1 MSTNHIPHDENIPIQ
16 GRFKLLRDSN
26 NVTHS
31 HPAVVENN
39 HTTNSHI
46 GNNEN
51 HRDSVEDTRVEDDPW
66 NTPDLV
72 DDSPKWSELDSKK
85 KCLRIFTAIGKVILL
100 TCFFYLFVCSLDF
113 LSSAFRLIG
122 GKGAGKAISQS
133 EMVSNPVAGLMIG
146 VLFTVLVQSSSTS
159 TSIMVSMVASKIISV
174 KATIPLVMGA
184 NIGTSITNTIV
195 SLAQAGDRNEFRRA
209 FAAATILDMFNWLT
223 VLILLPLEAASGYLY
238 RLTGAIM
245 DGISG
250 NTKFDRI
257 ELLQVITR
265 PFTDLIV
272 ESRCKKLDRASSNI
286 KEVDYLDNSSQ
297 LLEAHN
303 LSIRECSINTQPD
316 VNLTSTEQEILGN
329 LTKDWKKCNHVFANT
344 SLNDTLI
351 GVILLVISLVVLCF
365 CLISIVKI
373 LHTVMKGN
381 TAKIIKKMVNAK
393 LPSPFGFLTGYLA
406 ILVGTALTFLVQSS
420 SIFTSTLTPLV
431 GVGVIS
437 LKRMYPLTLGANI
450 GTTFTAVMA
459 AMTSS
464 GESLKL
470 ALRIAFC
477 HLFFNV
483 SGIIIWYPIPYLR
496 KIPIGL
502 SKTLGNTTA
511 KYRWFAIVYLITMF
525 LLLPGLVFVVS
536 LGGWPAWVGVFGP
549 IGLLLIIVII
559 MNILQKKLPSYLP
572 EKLRTWDFLPLW
584 MHSLEPYDRPM
595 TALGRWFGKL
605 KRCSFSKEKNK
616 TLTPQ
621 TNFAMKNSMES
632 IQ

>member
-1 MSTNHIPHDENIPIQ
+1 M
-16 GRFKLLRDSN
+16 
-26 NVTHS
+26 
-31 HPAVVENN
+31 
-39 HTTNSHI
+39 
-46 GNNEN
+46 
-51 HRDSVEDTRVEDDPW
+51 
-66 NTPDLV
+66 
-72 DDSPKWSELDSKK
+72 
-85 KCLRIFTAIGKVILL
+85 
-100 TCFFYLFVCSLDF
+100 YLFIYLINLFIF
-113 LSSAFRLIG
+113 LCLF
-122 GKGAGKAISQS
+122 AG
-133 EMVSNPVAGLMIG
+133 
-146 VLFTVLVQSSSTS
+146 
-159 TSIMVSMVASKIISV
+159 
-174 KATIPLVMGA
+174 
-184 NIGTSITNTIV
+184 
-195 SLAQAGDRNEFRRA
+195 
-209 FAAATILDMFNWLT
+209 
-223 VLILLPLEAASGYLY
+223 
-238 RLTGAIM
+238 
-245 DGISG
+245 
-250 NTKFDRI
+250 
-257 ELLQVITR
+257 
-265 PFTDLIV
+265 
-272 ESRCKKLDRASSNI
+272 
-286 KEVDYLDNSSQ
+286 
-297 LLEAHN
+297 
-303 LSIRECSINTQPD
+303 
-316 VNLTSTEQEILGN
+316 
-329 LTKDWKKCNHVFANT
+329 NHVFANT
-344 SLNDTLI
+344 SLNDSLI
-351 GVILLVISLVVLCF
+351 GVILLVISLIVLCF

-483 SGIIIWYPIPYLR
+483 SGILIWYPIPYLR
-496 KIPIGL
+496 KVPIGL
-502 SKTLGNTTA
+502 SKSLGNTTA

-549 IGLLLIIVII
+549 IGLLFIIVVI

-595 TALGRWFGKL
+595 TAIGRWFGKL
-605 KRCSFSKEKNK
+605 KKCSFSKEKNN

-621 TNFAMKNSMES
+621 TNFAMKSSMES
-632 IQ
+632 IP

>member
-16 GRFKLLRDSN
+16 EGNGQKDRSPFVTCQRRESQGGRGRFKLLRDSN

-159 TSIMVSMVASKIISV
+159 TSIMVSMVASKKIATLIMTAQEQAIRTNLVKTKIDRSHRVNKCRMYGKVDNNSSDIQTSYRKRSLTKFNLQMPQYRCMRAIRHNLHYAKVISV

-245 DGISG
+245 DGIS
-250 NTKFDRI
+250 
-257 ELLQVITR
+257 VIVVN
-265 PFTDLIV
+265 IV
-272 ESRCKKLDRASSNI
+272 I
-286 KEVDYLDNSSQ
+286 IV
-297 LLEAHN
+297 
-303 LSIRECSINTQPD
+303 
-316 VNLTSTEQEILGN
+316 V
-329 LTKDWKKCNHVFANT
+329 
-344 SLNDTLI
+344 
-351 GVILLVISLVVLCF
+351 VIIVV
-365 CLISIVKI
+365 
-373 LHTVMKGN
+373 
-381 TAKIIKKMVNAK
+381 
-393 LPSPFGFLTGYLA
+393 
-406 ILVGTALTFLVQSS
+406 
-420 SIFTSTLTPLV
+420 
-431 GVGVIS
+431 
-437 LKRMYPLTLGANI
+437 
-450 GTTFTAVMA
+450 
-459 AMTSS
+459 
-464 GESLKL
+464 
-470 ALRIAFC
+470 
-477 HLFFNV
+477 
-483 SGIIIWYPIPYLR
+483 
-496 KIPIGL
+496 
-502 SKTLGNTTA
+502 
-511 KYRWFAIVYLITMF
+511 
-525 LLLPGLVFVVS
+525 VFVIIV
-536 LGGWPAWVGVFGP
+536 VFVAVVF
-549 IGLLLIIVII
+549 IVVVVVVVDTVIIVIVVI
-559 MNILQKKLPSYLP
+559 IIVVVVNIITIVVIIIIIVVKHQRTYLTTPTPS
-572 EKLRTWDFLPLW
+572 R
-584 MHSLEPYDRPM
+584 
-595 TALGRWFGKL
+595 
-605 KRCSFSKEKNK
+605 
-616 TLTPQ
+616 
-621 TNFAMKNSMES
+621 
-632 IQ
+632 